1 MEKLLGYK
9 PFHFLLFLV
18 LGISFQF
25 YTDCWKFGIVTSL
38 CIFLFLVLICYFLRH
53 SSFFGLFIGFVF
65 FLIGIFILY
74 NGDATKDEKYFGNH
88 TVNNAAVV
96 LKINSILKSGNYH
109 QKYIAEVIQINQ
121 KITTGEVLLNI
132 QKDCLLVNFNINDKI
147 LLKNNFVGVHEP
159 LNPHQF
165 NYKKYLENK
174 GIRQQIYSTK
184 KEILFLDSDDS
195 SPLGVIHTIRLKIQ
209 KSLEQYNFSKDEL
222 SVMNALLLGQRQDI
236 SDELTANYSKAGA
249 VHILAIS
256 GLHVG
261 IILVLLS
268 FVLKPL
274 ERVKRGKL
282 IKLVLIISFLW
293 FFAVLAGMSASVT
306 RAVTMFSALALG
318 QFFNKKNAVEQSL
331 VFSMFIIVLWKPIF
345 LFDIGFQLSYLAV
358 FGIIWIQ
365 PLVYNAWTPKLYIAA
380 KGWQLFTVSLAAQIG
395 VLPLSLFYFHQFP
408 GLFFVSNLIIIPF
421 LGVILGIGI
430 IVVVL
435 SYYSVLPAFMVTIY
449 GGVISVLNKTVVFIA
464 KQETFLFSDISFS
477 AIKMFFL
484 YLLIIAYFQFI
495 LKKNAKRCMFF
506 LSLVLVY
513 QTVSF
518 YEKYKTEITHQ
529 FIVFHKSRN
538 SIVGNRTGARLEVYH
553 NMDTLIHN
561 QNVLKNYTVGERIKA
576 VNYHEISNFLQIDN
590 QVVLFIDTNGNYDIK
605 GLQQPILVLRQSP
618 KINLERLIKRLNPTL
633 VIADGSNYKSYVSLW
648 KASCLELQTP
658 FWSTREKGAY
668 ILKK

>member
-25 YTDCWKFGIVTSL
+25 YTDCWNFGIVTSL
-38 CIFLFLVLICYFLRH
+38 CIFLFLVLICYSLRK
-53 SSFFGLFIGFVF
+53 SSFFGLLIGSVFFFIGM
-65 FLIGIFILY
+65 FILH
-74 NGDATKDEKYFGNH
+74 NGDATKDENYFGNH
-88 TVNNAAVV
+88 TANNAAVV
-96 LKINSILKSGNYH
+96 LKIKSILKSGNYH

-132 QKDCLLVNFNINDKI
+132 EKDCLSVNFNINDKI
-147 LLKNNFVGVHEP
+147 LLENNFVGVHEP

-184 KEILFLDSDDS
+184 KEILFLNSDVS
-195 SPLGVIHTIRLKIQ
+195 SPLGVIHKIRLKIQ
-209 KSLEQYNFSKDEL
+209 KSLDQYNFSKDEL

-236 SDELTANYSKAGA
+236 SKELTTNYSKAGA

-274 ERVKRGKL
+274 DRVKKGKFIKL
-282 IKLVLIISFLW
+282 ILVISFLW

-331 VFSMFIIVLWKPIF
+331 VFSMFIILLWKPIF

-365 PLVYNAWTPKLYIAA
+365 PLFYNFWTPKLYIVA
-380 KGWQLFTVSLAAQIG
+380 KAWQLFTVSLAAQIG

-408 GLFFVSNLIIIPF
+408 GLFFVSNLLIIPF
-421 LGVILGIGI
+421 LGIILGIGI

-435 SYYSVLPAFMVTIY
+435 SYYSLLPDFIASIY
-449 GGVISVLNKTVVFIA
+449 GGIISVLNKTVVLIA
-464 KQETFLFSDISFS
+464 NQENFLFSDISFS
-477 AIKMFFL
+477 GFKMFLL
-484 YLLIIAYFQFI
+484 YLIIIACFQFI
-495 LKKNAKRCMFF
+495 LRRNAKRCMFF
-506 LSLVLVY
+506 LSLVLVF
-513 QTVSF
+513 QSVSF
-518 YEKYKTEITHQ
+518 YEKYTTEITHQ

-538 SIVGNRTGARLEVYH
+538 SIIGKRIGARLKVYH
-553 NMDTLIHN
+553 NMDTLIQD
-561 QNVLKNYTVGERIKA
+561 QNVLKNYTLGERIKD
-576 VNYHEISNFLQIDN
+576 VNYYEISNFLQIDS
-590 QVVLFIDTNGNYDIK
+590 QVILFIDTIGNYDIK
-605 GLQQPILVLRQSP
+605 GLQRPILVLGQSP
-618 KINLERLIKRLNPTL
+618 KINLERLIKMLNPTL

-648 KASCLELQTP
+648 RASCLELQTP
-658 FWSTREKGAY
+658 FWSTRKKGAY
-668 ILKK
+668 ILNK

>member
-1 MEKLLGYK
+1 
-9 PFHFLLFLV
+9 
-18 LGISFQF
+18 
-25 YTDCWKFGIVTSL
+25 
-38 CIFLFLVLICYFLRH
+38 
-53 SSFFGLFIGFVF
+53 
-65 FLIGIFILY
+65 
-74 NGDATKDEKYFGNH
+74 
-88 TVNNAAVV
+88 
-96 LKINSILKSGNYH
+96 
-109 QKYIAEVIQINQ
+109 
-121 KITTGEVLLNI
+121 
-132 QKDCLLVNFNINDKI
+132 
-147 LLKNNFVGVHEP
+147 
-159 LNPHQF
+159 
-165 NYKKYLENK
+165 
-174 GIRQQIYSTK
+174 
-184 KEILFLDSDDS
+184 
-195 SPLGVIHTIRLKIQ
+195 
-209 KSLEQYNFSKDEL
+209 
-222 SVMNALLLGQRQDI
+222 MNALLLGQRQDI

-408 GLFFVSNLIIIPF
+408 GLFFVSNLLIIPF

-464 KQETFLFSDISFS
+464 RQETFLFSDISFS

-495 LKKNAKRCMFF
+495 LKKCSALMQSIVRHPKPVIAQVDGVATAAGCQLA
-506 LSLVLVY
+506 LSCDVVY
-513 QTVSF
+513 ASTSSRFATPGVNIGLFCS
-518 YEKYKTEITHQ
+518 TPM
-529 FIVFHKSRN
+529 VALSRN
-538 SIVGNRTGARLEVYH
+538 ASAKHSMEMLLTG
-553 NMDTLIHN
+553 DF
-561 QNVLKNYTVGERIKA
+561 
-576 VNYHEISNFLQIDN
+576 ISADEAA
-590 QVVLFIDTNGNYDIK
+590 DK
-605 GLQQPILVLRQSP
+605 GLINKSIEQA
-618 KINLERLIKRLNPTL
+618 NLEPYVLEKANKIASKSKTTLKIGKEAFYAQIEMPLSNAYEYASQVMVENMLDQDANEGMDAFLDKRPP
-633 VIADGSNYKSYVSLW
+633 SWKS
-648 KASCLELQTP
+648 
-658 FWSTREKGAY
+658 
-668 ILKK
+668 

>member
-25 YTDCWKFGIVTSL
+25 YTDYWNLGIVTSL
-38 CIFLFLVLICYFLRH
+38 CIFLFLVLICYLLRR
-53 SSFFGLFIGFVF
+53 SSFFGLLIGSVF
-65 FLIGIFILY
+65 FLIGIFILH
-74 NGDATKDEKYFGNH
+74 NGDATKDDKYFGKH
-88 TVNNAAVV
+88 IANNAAVV

-147 LLKNNFVGVHEP
+147 LLKNNFVGVSEP

-184 KEILFLDSDDS
+184 KEILFLESDIS
-195 SPLGVIHTIRLKIQ
+195 SAFGVINKIRLNIQ
-209 KSLEQYNFSKDEL
+209 NSLDQYNFSKEEL

-236 SDELTANYSKAGA
+236 SKELTANYSKAGA

-274 ERVKRGKL
+274 ESVKRGKL

-293 FFAVLAGMSASVT
+293 FFAILAGMSASVT

-331 VFSMFIIVLWKPIF
+331 VFSMFIIVLWKPLF

-365 PLVYNAWTPKLYIAA
+365 PLVYNVWAPKLYIVA

-408 GLFFVSNLIIIPF
+408 GLFFVSNLLIIPF
-421 LGVILGIGI
+421 LGVILGTGI

-435 SYYSVLPAFMVTIY
+435 SYYSVLPTFMVTIY
-449 GGVISVLNKTVVFIA
+449 GSIISILNKTVVFIA

-477 AIKMFFL
+477 ATKMFFL
-484 YLLIIAYFQFI
+484 YLIIIACFQFI
-495 LKKNAKRCMFF
+495 QKRNTKRCIFF

-513 QTVSF
+513 QSVSF
-518 YEKYKTEITHQ
+518 YEKYKTEITNQ

-538 SIVGNRTGARLEVYH
+538 SIVGKRIGARLEVYH

-561 QNVLKNYTVGERIKA
+561 QNVLKNYTVGERIKE
-576 VNYHEISNFLQIDN
+576 VNYDEISNFLQIDN
-590 QVVLFIDTNGNYDIK
+590 QVILFIDANGNYDIK

-618 KINLERLIKRLNPTL
+618 KINLERLIKMLNPTL

-648 KASCLELQTP
+648 RASCLELQTP

>member
-25 YTDCWKFGIVTSL
+25 YTDYWNLGIVTSL
-38 CIFLFLVLICYFLRH
+38 CIFLFLVLICYLLRR
-53 SSFFGLFIGFVF
+53 SSFFGLLIGSVF
-65 FLIGIFILY
+65 FLIGIFILH
-74 NGDATKDEKYFGNH
+74 NGDATKDDKYFGKH
-88 TVNNAAVV
+88 IANNAAVV

-184 KEILFLDSDDS
+184 KEILFLESDIS
-195 SPLGVIHTIRLKIQ
+195 SPFGVINKIRLNIQ
-209 KSLEQYNFSKDEL
+209 NSLDQYNFSKEEL

-236 SDELTANYSKAGA
+236 SKELTANYSKAGA

-293 FFAVLAGMSASVT
+293 FFAILAGMSASVT

-331 VFSMFIIVLWKPIF
+331 VFSMFIIVLWKPLF

-365 PLVYNAWTPKLYIAA
+365 PLVYNVWAPKLYIVA

-408 GLFFVSNLIIIPF
+408 GLFFVSNLLIIPF
-421 LGVILGIGI
+421 LGVILGTGI

-435 SYYSVLPAFMVTIY
+435 SYYSVLPTFMVTIY
-449 GGVISVLNKTVVFIA
+449 GSIISILNKTVVFIA

-477 AIKMFFL
+477 ATKMFFL
-484 YLLIIAYFQFI
+484 YLIIIACFQFI
-495 LKKNAKRCMFF
+495 QKRNTKRCIFF

-513 QTVSF
+513 KSVSF
-518 YEKYKTEITHQ
+518 YEKYKTEITNQ

-538 SIVGNRTGARLEVYH
+538 SIVGKRIGARLEVYH
-553 NMDTLIHN
+553 NMDTLIYN
-561 QNVLKNYTVGERIKA
+561 QNVLKNYTVGERIKE
-576 VNYHEISNFLQIDN
+576 VNYDEISNFLQIDN
-590 QVVLFIDTNGNYDIK
+590 QVILFIDANGNYDIK

-618 KINLERLIKRLNPTL
+618 KINLERLIKMLNPTL

-648 KASCLELQTP
+648 RASCLELQTP

>member
-1 MEKLLGYK
+1 M
-9 PFHFLLFLV
+9 
-18 LGISFQF
+18 
-25 YTDCWKFGIVTSL
+25 
-38 CIFLFLVLICYFLRH
+38 LIG
-53 SSFFGLFIGFVF
+53 SVF
-65 FLIGIFILY
+65 FLIGIFILH
-74 NGDATKDEKYFGNH
+74 NGDATKDDKYFGKH
-88 TVNNAAVV
+88 IANNAAVV

-365 PLVYNAWTPKLYIAA
+365 PLVYNVWAPKLYIVA

-408 GLFFVSNLIIIPF
+408 GLFFVSNLLIIPF
-421 LGVILGIGI
+421 LGVILGTGI

-435 SYYSVLPAFMVTIY
+435 SYYSVLPTFMVTIY
-449 GGVISVLNKTVVFIA
+449 GSIISILNKTVVFIA

-477 AIKMFFL
+477 ATKMFFL
-484 YLLIIAYFQFI
+484 YLIIIACFQFI
-495 LKKNAKRCMFF
+495 QKRNTKRCIFF

-513 QTVSF
+513 QSVSF
-518 YEKYKTEITHQ
+518 YEKYKTEITNQ

-538 SIVGNRTGARLEVYH
+538 SIVGKRIGARLEVYH
-553 NMDTLIHN
+553 NMDTLIYN
-561 QNVLKNYTVGERIKA
+561 QNVLKNYTVGERIKE
-576 VNYHEISNFLQIDN
+576 VNYDEISNFLQIDN
-590 QVVLFIDTNGNYDIK
+590 QVILFIDANGNYDIK

-618 KINLERLIKRLNPTL
+618 KINLERLIKMLNPTL

-648 KASCLELQTP
+648 RASCLELQTP

>member
-1 MEKLLGYK
+1 
-9 PFHFLLFLV
+9 
-18 LGISFQF
+18 
-25 YTDCWKFGIVTSL
+25 
-38 CIFLFLVLICYFLRH
+38 
-53 SSFFGLFIGFVF
+53 
-65 FLIGIFILY
+65 
-74 NGDATKDEKYFGNH
+74 
-88 TVNNAAVV
+88 
-96 LKINSILKSGNYH
+96 
-109 QKYIAEVIQINQ
+109 
-121 KITTGEVLLNI
+121 
-132 QKDCLLVNFNINDKI
+132 
-147 LLKNNFVGVHEP
+147 
-159 LNPHQF
+159 
-165 NYKKYLENK
+165 
-174 GIRQQIYSTK
+174 
-184 KEILFLDSDDS
+184 
-195 SPLGVIHTIRLKIQ
+195 
-209 KSLEQYNFSKDEL
+209 
-222 SVMNALLLGQRQDI
+222 MNALLLGQRQDI
-236 SDELTANYSKAGA
+236 SKELTANYSKAGA

-268 FVLKPL
+268 FVLRPL
-274 ERVKRGKL
+274 ESLKRGKL

-331 VFSMFIIVLWKPIF
+331 VFSMFVIVLWKPLF

-358 FGIIWIQ
+358 FGIIWVQ
-365 PLVYNAWTPKLYIAA
+365 PLVYNVWTPKLYIVA

-408 GLFFVSNLIIIPF
+408 GLFFVSNLLIIPF
-421 LGVILGIGI
+421 LGFILGAGI

-435 SYYSVLPAFMVTIY
+435 SYYSVLPTFMVTIY
-449 GGVISVLNKTVVFIA
+449 GSIISLLNKTVIFIA

-477 AIKMFFL
+477 VIKMFFL
-484 YLLIIAYFQFI
+484 YLIIIACFQFI
-495 LKKNAKRCMFF
+495 QKRNTKRCIFF

-513 QTVSF
+513 QSVSF
-518 YEKYKTEITHQ
+518 YEKYKTEITNQ

-538 SIVGNRTGARLEVYH
+538 SIVGKRIGARLEVYH

-561 QNVLKNYTVGERIKA
+561 QNVLKNYTVGERIKD
-576 VNYHEISNFLQIDN
+576 VNYNEISNFLQIDH
-590 QVVLFIDTNGNYDIK
+590 QVVLFIDANGNYDIK

>member
-25 YTDCWKFGIVTSL
+25 YTDCWNLGIVTSL
-38 CIFLFLVLICYFLRH
+38 CIFLFLVLICYLLRQ
-53 SSFFGLFIGFVF
+53 SSFFGLLIGSVF
-65 FLIGIFILY
+65 FLIGIFILH
-74 NGDATKDEKYFGNH
+74 NGDATKDDKYFGKYLA
-88 TVNNAAVV
+88 NNAAVV

-147 LLKNNFVGVHEP
+147 LLKNNFVGLSKP

-184 KEILFLDSDDS
+184 KEILFLESDIS
-195 SPLGVIHTIRLKIQ
+195 SPLGVIHKIRLNIQ
-209 KSLEQYNFSKDEL
+209 NSLDQYDFSEEEL

-236 SDELTANYSKAGA
+236 SKELTANYSKAGA

-268 FVLKPL
+268 FVLRPL
-274 ERVKRGKL
+274 ESLKRGKL

-331 VFSMFIIVLWKPIF
+331 VFSMFVIVLWKPLF

-358 FGIIWIQ
+358 FGIIWVQ
-365 PLVYNAWTPKLYIAA
+365 PLVYSVWTPKLYIVA

-408 GLFFVSNLIIIPF
+408 GLFFVSNLLIIPF
-421 LGVILGIGI
+421 LGFILGAGI

-435 SYYSVLPAFMVTIY
+435 SYYSVLPTFMVTIY
-449 GGVISVLNKTVVFIA
+449 GSIISLLNKTVIFIA

-477 AIKMFFL
+477 VIKMFFL
-484 YLLIIAYFQFI
+484 YLIIIACFQFI
-495 LKKNAKRCMFF
+495 QKRNTKRCIFF

-513 QTVSF
+513 QSVSF
-518 YEKYKTEITHQ
+518 YEKYKTEITNQ

-538 SIVGNRTGARLEVYH
+538 SIVGKRIGARLEVYH

-561 QNVLKNYTVGERIKA
+561 QNVLKNYTVGERIKD
-576 VNYHEISNFLQIDN
+576 VNYNEISNFLQIDH
-590 QVVLFIDTNGNYDIK
+590 QVVLFIDANGNYDIK